1 MAADMVVGVA
11 GTAMATV
18 GMQEA
23 VIRAALGGMA
33 LVRGGITLALDGMGV
48 VVIGTAAGIVGGG
61 WHHGGHGGGWGVG
74 PAIGLGVGLGLLWG
88 ALAAGPYYSSYDYGY
103 DYAPYAGCAW
113 AYGLVLVRY
122 LSGVLPCRTPMPSSL
137 ARSCSIT
144 A

>member
-103 DYAPYAGCAW
+103 DYAPYAGTPGPTVWYWCDTYQ
-113 AYGLVLVRY
+113 AYYPAVPQCPVPWRE
-122 LSGVLPCRTPMPSSL
+122 VVQ
-137 ARSCSIT
+137 
-144 A
+144 